1 MLLVYCLGNFPP
13 QTILLYC
20 AAGVPE
26 GFLHLLNSVVSH
38 VHRHV
43 ATAASK
49 GGENEMVRKDK
60 EPIPAG
66 FMLIFRAWYT
76 DKDGNRVYAK
86 DNGRRG
92 WPLLVPRKRR

>member
-1 MLLVYCLGNFPP
+1 
-13 QTILLYC
+13 
-20 AAGVPE
+20 
-26 GFLHLLNSVVSH
+26 
-38 VHRHV
+38 
-43 ATAASK
+43 
-49 GGENEMVRKDK
+49 MVRKDK

-86 DNGRRG
+86 DHGRRG